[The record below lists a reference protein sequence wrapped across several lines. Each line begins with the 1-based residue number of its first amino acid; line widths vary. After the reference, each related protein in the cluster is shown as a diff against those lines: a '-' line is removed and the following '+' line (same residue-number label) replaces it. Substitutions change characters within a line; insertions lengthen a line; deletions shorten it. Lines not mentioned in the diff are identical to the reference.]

1 MTNGTP
7 SRLPAVKAVALWTV
21 TTIASAIIGFTLKG
35 IWEAPRPVSDLVSLD
50 MTSPDPSAKIILPQD
65 LVNQTRDHPYFET
78 LPETATVKSI
88 QGAIAKAAGMG
99 ALWNRLGTRT
109 AQLITLLQT
118 ADGPIDRRRLDFCKV
133 MVGDGGGSELARII
147 KLVMQLPDASPL
159 PERYGH
165 HPQGQEV
172 FAVQVTSADTMVLSE
187 INEEEAVREA
197 KVGDADEVRQE
208 IRVTNQFRRLLIYLE
223 PDVLV
228 PLLQRTEM
236 FIRSSVD
243 SSTEIQQSLGTLL
256 LAQEP
261 SPHLVARVIVTNRG
275 ADALALRNYAALL
288 LKMPSREADRPESV
302 VPILMVSGPDLVTV
316 LDGDKAVA
324 LTFASE
330 ESVKDLIKDHPDLQS
345 AGTGEAGDS
354 RLAQLLEAGG
364 ISAAI
369 RLARAGVS
377 DKSAPLAKSEWR
389 PVGPQSREATFNL
402 LAAR

>member
-1 MTNGTP
+1 MANDN
-7 SRLPAVKAVALWTV
+7 SAKIPAVKAVALWTV
-21 TTIASAIIGFTLKG
+21 TTIASAVIGFALKG
-35 IWEAPRPVSDLVSLD
+35 YWEAPRPVSDLVSLD
-50 MTSPDPSAKIILPQD
+50 MTLPDPNAKISLPDD
-65 LVNQTRDHPYFET
+65 LVNETRDHPYFET
-78 LPETATVKSI
+78 LPAAVTVKRV

-99 ALWNRLGTRT
+99 ALWNRLNART

-118 ADGPIDRRRLDFCKV
+118 DEGPLDRRRLNFCRV
-133 MVGDGGGSELARII
+133 MVGDGDGSELGRII

-159 PERYGH
+159 PDRYSH

-172 FAVQVTSADTMVLSE
+172 LAVQVTSADTMVLSE

-197 KVGDADEVRQE
+197 KIGDADEVRQE

-223 PDVLV
+223 PEVLV
-228 PLLQRTEM
+228 PLLEKTEI

-261 SPHLVARVIVTNRG
+261 SPHLVAKVIVTNRG
-275 ADALALRNYAALL
+275 TDALALRNYAALL
-288 LKMPSREADRPESV
+288 LKMPSREADTPESV

-316 LDGDKAVA
+316 LEGDKAVA
-324 LTFASE
+324 LTFTSE
-330 ESVKDLIKDHPDLQS
+330 ESVKDLVKDHADLQS
-345 AGTGEAGDS
+345 KGSEDPNS
-354 RLAQLLEAGG
+354 RLMQLLEAGG
-364 ISAAI
+364 ISASI

-377 DKSAPLAKSEWR
+377 DKSAPLAKSEFR

-402 LAAR
+402 LATR